1 MVPGLESAFTPG
13 DAPLTLPNRI
23 GIEICKDMDFNRMLR
38 KDSREHADVMA
49 VPSWDFEADAYSHGN
64 MAVMRDVENGFSAA
78 RSARDGLLTLS
89 DAQGRILA
97 LHRTSKDGF
106 TTLVGDLPR
115 GINAGN
121 TVYDRIG
128 DAFAWFCAAVGAIL
142 LLRGFLPQKKAA

>member
-1 MVPGLESAFTPG
+1 LESAFTPG

-49 VPSWDFEADAYSHGN
+49 VPAWDFDADADLHGN
-64 MAVMRDVENGFSAA
+64 MAVMRDVENGFAMA
-78 RSARDGLLTLS
+78 RAARDGLLTLS

-97 LHRTSKDGF
+97 LRHTSKDGF
-106 TTLVGDLPR
+106 TTLVGDLPH
-115 GINAGN
+115 GTNAGN

-128 DAFAWFCAAVGAIL
+128 DAFAWLCIAASAIL
-142 LLRGFLPQKKAA
+142 LLLGFLPRRKIA